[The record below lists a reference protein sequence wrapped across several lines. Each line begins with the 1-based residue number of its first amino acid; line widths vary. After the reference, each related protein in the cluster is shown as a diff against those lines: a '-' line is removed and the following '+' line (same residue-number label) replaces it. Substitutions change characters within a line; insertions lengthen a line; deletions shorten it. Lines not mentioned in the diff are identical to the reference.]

1 MKYTVCYKMHSA
13 DNVHERDVDAKSR
26 YEAYDKV
33 AFAQVDGEYPYSAW
47 VKSRTFDSGRVQE
60 FNTFEGKAY

>member
-13 DNVHERDVDAKSR
+13 DSIREKDVDARSK

-33 AFAQVDGEYPYSAW
+33 AFEEIDGEYPYSAW
-47 VKSRTFDSGRVQE
+47 VKSRTFDNGRVQE